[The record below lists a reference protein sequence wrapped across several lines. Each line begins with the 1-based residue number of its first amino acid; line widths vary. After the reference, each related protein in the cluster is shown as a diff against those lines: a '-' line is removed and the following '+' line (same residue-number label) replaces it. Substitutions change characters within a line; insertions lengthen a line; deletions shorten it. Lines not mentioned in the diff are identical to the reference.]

1 MINLSQRSLLAL
13 FSRIV
18 LGVVLIYASI
28 DKIIHPEAFAKL
40 IGNYNVLPFGLENVV
55 AIILP
60 TLELIVG
67 CCLILGIMLD
77 GSAIITA
84 GMMIVFI
91 FALSQA
97 MIRGIDVSCGCFNVS
112 EAEEGSQIGFR
123 RIIEDIIF
131 LGLSIILLVK
141 DKKVILLSSL
151 RYLVLSL
158 NTGPIIIFTPSSTS
172 FLETLSASIG
182 FDRRNDSVDTY
193 IKNATSNSTLLC

>member
-1 MINLSQRSLLAL
+1 MINSSQRSLLAL

-28 DKIIHPEAFAKL
+28 DKIIHPDAFAKL

-112 EAEEGSQIGFR
+112 EAEKGSQIGFR

-131 LGLSIILLVK
+131 LGLSIMLLNRGERK
-141 DKKVILLSSL
+141 WELYPK
-151 RYLVLSL
+151 
-158 NTGPIIIFTPSSTS
+158 T
-172 FLETLSASIG
+172 
-182 FDRRNDSVDTY
+182 
-193 IKNATSNSTLLC
+193 